1 MGVLDK
7 ILCRLHIPQGEQQ
20 DALGALAI
28 APGTARFLIVV
39 FQIFWH
45 IIMQHKADIGF
56 IYAHAEGVCC
66 NHDPLAVIDKIF
78 LIFAALLRGKARM
91 ITGGG
96 NANGL
101 QLLTD
106 GLYRFAGSAIDNA
119 AAIPVVE
126 DIFFNITFFIPRAG
140 HTKIEVGAIKAGG
153 QRKRLV
159 ELQQGNDI
167 LLDLFRCRC
176 RERTND
182 RAVRQTGDEFGN
194 FQVAGAE
201 ILTPLG
207 HAVGF
212 VHSHKSDAG
221 VHGKV

>member
-1 MGVLDK
+1 
-7 ILCRLHIPQGEQQ
+7 
-20 DALGALAI
+20 
-28 APGTARFLIVV
+28 
-39 FQIFWH
+39 
-45 IIMQHKADIGF
+45 
-56 IYAHAEGVCC
+56 
-66 NHDPLAVIDKIF
+66 
-78 LIFAALLRGKARM
+78 M

-96 NANGL
+96 NANGP

-176 RERTND
+176 VNAPMTGRHGRREMNSAIFR
-182 RAVRQTGDEFGN
+182 
-194 FQVAGAE
+194 
-201 ILTPLG
+201 
-207 HAVGF
+207 
-212 VHSHKSDAG
+212 
-221 VHGKV
+221 

>member
-1 MGVLDK
+1 
-7 ILCRLHIPQGEQQ
+7 
-20 DALGALAI
+20 
-28 APGTARFLIVV
+28 
-39 FQIFWH
+39 
-45 IIMQHKADIGF
+45 MQHKADIGF

-96 NANGL
+96 NANGP

-182 RAVRQTGDEFGN
+182 RAARQTGDEFGN
-194 FQVAGAE
+194 FR
-201 ILTPLG
+201 
-207 HAVGF
+207 
-212 VHSHKSDAG
+212 
-221 VHGKV
+221 